1 MLNEVKIKLM
11 TRVAI
16 YEKTE
21 ERNGLLMS
29 KYFKEDYVKFGCLRT
44 LVLVTICY
52 WLIVGIYVA
61 TNFDKLLTDINNMDY
76 FKLMS
81 IMLSGYVGVAAVFYV
96 YSFIVFSFRYYRAR
110 PGIVEYN
117 KNLKKIIK
125 LYEVEE
131 REFGAPGVAKT
142 RVYSNIGGDFDDL
155 PQDGE
160 VQSQKIIGPEE
171 MPPISDYQDGYQNDY
186 QNDYQDGYQGDYQD
200 DYQDEN
206 FDESQDFEYGNEIPM
221 SAFDEPPI
229 SMFGDDS
236 YSDSFVV
243 LPRGNDFEEDSR
255 YTDE

>member
-52 WLIVGIYVA
+52 WMIVGIYVA

-96 YSFIVFSFRYYRAR
+96 YSFIVFSFRYYHAR

-125 LYEVEE
+125 LYEMEE
-131 REFGAPGVAKT
+131 RESGAPGVAKT
-142 RVYSNIGGDFDDL
+142 VVYSNIGGDFDDISRE
-155 PQDGE
+155 DE

-171 MPPISDYQDGYQNDY
+171 VPPVPEY
-186 QNDYQDGYQGDYQD
+186 QNDYQDEIFEDP
-200 DYQDEN
+200 
-206 FDESQDFEYGNEIPM
+206 QDFEYGNEIPM
-221 SAFDEPPI
+221 SAFDEPPM
-229 SMFGDDS
+229 SLFGDDP
-236 YSDSFVV
+236 YSNSFVV
-243 LPRGNDFEEDSR
+243 LPRGNDYEEDSR